1 MINESRGVPRL
12 LSAFGV
18 RQMLVAVVA
27 FVATVALAATF
38 FSVPSADAQTETVP
52 ENLDANSRDW
62 DPKIPFAPGEEG
74 VAENPAA
81 PTKCGQDIAFVFDLS
96 SSIGADGLQKSKE
109 AGKEIV
115 QALNDTPTRIGIYN
129 FGTTAPADE
138 NGDAMIEIQEPGSAD
153 DLTQAIEKMN
163 HPYPGVGTNW
173 DRGIGQ
179 IPEDTYDVVYF
190 ITDGLPTA
198 FGNAEGSYNERGLN
212 NRPGYSHDN
221 GYGFAGKDY
230 AAAKAD
236 VQRAVASA
244 NTLKNSGTRIVPLAV
259 GDGVNQGTVA
269 STYLNYISGEGDWIP
284 VSNYNEL
291 AGELVEQATKGC
303 RGEVSITKKLETKG
317 SSAEPGEDTS
327 VDGWKFSITGTEA
340 DDEAEI
346 TSLDDEVTTEGG
358 EATLRYLTSGPDTTG
373 TVTIEEIDGNIKDV
387 KCTDEDGNKVE
398 VTPKD
403 NTSFTV
409 PARTGGKVS
418 CEVTNLVEGT
428 PEQPSGSSAPER
440 CLPAVGGLLGITL
453 LALPIALL
461 SHVKAPALQGL
472 QAQISEQIK
481 QTNTQIQ
488 RGLGI
493 HDERTSAFAA
503 QVDNQLKALAYDSQD
518 VLKVLGGLAA
528 LAASAGVLLAYCV
541 PGIGSSGDDAPS
553 SSNEPSENDSDSE
566 EEQEETPEEE

>member
-1 MINESRGVPRL
+1 
-12 LSAFGV
+12 
-18 RQMLVAVVA
+18 MLVAVVA

-52 ENLDANSRDW
+52 EDLPDNSRNW

-96 SSIGADGLQKSKE
+96 SSIGADGLENSKK
-109 AGKEIV
+109 AGNEIV
-115 QALNDTPTRIGIYN
+115 NALNDTPTRIGIYN
-129 FGTTAPADE
+129 FGTTAPAAGNE
-138 NGDAMIEIQEPGSAD
+138 NATIEIQEPGSAD
-153 DLTQAIEKMN
+153 DLTQAIENMN
-163 HPYPGVGTNW
+163 LRGAATNW

-179 IPEDTYDVVYF
+179 IPEGTYDVVYF
-190 ITDGLPTA
+190 ITDGLPTV
-198 FGNAEGSYNERGLN
+198 FGNAEGSGDSERGLY
-212 NRPGYSHDN
+212 NRPGYYHDN
-221 GYGFAGKDY
+221 GRGNANKDY

-236 VQRAVASA
+236 VQRAVTSA
-244 NTLKNSGTRIVPLAV
+244 NTLKKSGTRIVPLAV
-259 GDGVNQGTVA
+259 GDAVNQGTVA
-269 STYLNYISGEGDWIP
+269 PTYLNYISGEGDWIP

-291 AGELVEQATKGC
+291 AEKLVEQATTGC

-317 SSAEPGEDTS
+317 SSAEQSEDTS
-327 VDGWKFSITGTEA
+327 VDGWKFSITVTEA
-340 DDEAEI
+340 DGEAEI
-346 TSLDDEVTTEGG
+346 TSLDEEVTTEGG
-358 EATLRYLTSGPDTTG
+358 TATLRYLTSGRDTAG

-387 KCTDEDGNKVE
+387 KCTDEDGKKVE
-398 VTPKD
+398 VSRKD
-403 NTSFTV
+403 NSFTV
-409 PARTGGKVS
+409 PAKTGGKVS
-418 CEVTNLVEGT
+418 CEVTNLVGGT
-428 PEQPSGSSAPER
+428 PDQPSGSSVPDR

-503 QVDNQLKALAYDSQD
+503 QVDDQLKALAYDSQD

-541 PGIGSSGDDAPS
+541 PGIGSSGQQTAIDDALS
-553 SSNEPSENDSDSE
+553 SSGESSENDSDSE
-566 EEQEETPEEE
+566 EEQEETPDEE